1 MREFDYIVVG
11 AGSAGCVLAER
22 LTADGTTSVLLVEAG
37 GRDRNPMIRVPKGFG
52 KLLGDPRYVWH
63 VPTQPFGPTDKVEQW
78 VRGKVLGGS
87 SSVNGMVYNRGSQAD
102 WDSIAALGNP
112 GWGWS
117 SILPLYREIE
127 DNELGASAMR
137 GTGGPLHIST
147 ARDTD
152 VLCDDVIASAG
163 ELGMRR
169 VDDLNASDDER
180 IGYTMA
186 TIRRGRR
193 VSAAD
198 AFLHPAESRPN
209 LTVAVDSLAT
219 RLLFDGDRAAGV
231 EVRTGSRVVE
241 HRAGREV
248 ILCLGSLQ
256 TPHLLQLSGIG
267 PADDLRAAGVDVRL
281 DRPNVGARMR
291 EHRCFVVQYRLNENL
306 GYNRLLHTK
315 MQQNVSGAKYLV
327 TKHGPL
333 AAPAYDVIGFLKTQ
347 PGLDRPDAQIL
358 MGPFSAAPYEAGGEI
373 GLEREPGVQCI
384 GFILRPDSEGRV
396 RLASADPA
404 APPEVTAE
412 YYTTDHDRQ
421 VGVGLFRKMR
431 ELFAAAPIAKRI
443 DHETLPG
450 RAVVDDQ
457 AIIDAALEHGYC
469 GYHAI
474 GTCAMGPADD
484 DVVDAQLRVRGVDG
498 LRVMDASVLPLMVSG
513 NLNGPVMVMAARLAQ
528 MLTGSDGEEAS
539 E

>member
-1 MREFDYIVVG
+1 VQDSFDYIVVG
-11 AGSAGCVLAER
+11 AGSAGCVLADR
-22 LTADGTTSVLLVEAG
+22 LSADGTTSVLLLEAG

-52 KLLGDPRYVWH
+52 KLLGDPNYVWYF
-63 VPTQPFGPTDKVEQW
+63 PTQPFGPTEKVEHW

-102 WDSIAALGNP
+102 WDSIEALGNP

-117 SILPLYREIE
+117 SILPLYRGFE
-127 DNELGASAMR
+127 DNELGASDLR
-137 GTGGPLHIST
+137 GAGGPLGIST
-147 ARDTD
+147 ARDPNQ
-152 VLCDDVIASAG
+152 LCDEVIAAG
-163 ELGMRR
+163 AELGMRR

-186 TIRRGRR
+186 TIRKGRR

-209 LTVAVDSLAT
+209 LSVEVDSLVT
-219 RLLFDGDRAAGV
+219 RIEFDGDRATGV
-231 EVRTGSRVVE
+231 EVRRGNDVV
-241 HRAGREV
+241 HHHARREIV
-248 ILCLGSLQ
+248 LSLGSLQ
-256 TPHLLQLSGIG
+256 SPHLLQLSGIG

-291 EHRCFVVQYRLNENL
+291 EHRCFVVQYRLNEDL
-306 GYNRLLHTK
+306 GYNRLLSTK
-315 MQQNVSGAKYLV
+315 TRQNVTGMKYLV
-327 TKHGPL
+327 TRHGPL
-333 AAPAYDVIGFLKTQ
+333 AAPAYDVIGFLKTSSD
-347 PGLDRPDAQIL
+347 LDRPDAQIL
-358 MGPFSAAPYEAGGEI
+358 MGPFSAAPYEAGGELA
-373 GLEREPGVQCI
+373 LEREPGLQCI
-384 GFILRPDSEGRV
+384 GFILRPDSEGRL
-396 RLASADPA
+396 RLTSPDAA

-412 YYTTDHDRQ
+412 YYTTEHDRR
-421 VGVGLFRKMR
+421 VGVGLLRKMR

-450 RAVVDDQ
+450 QEVVDDA
-457 AIIDAALEHGYC
+457 AILDSALEHGYC

-474 GTCAMGPADD
+474 GTCAMGLSDD

-498 LRVMDASVLPLMVSG
+498 LRVMDASVLPVMVSG

-528 MLTGSDGEEAS
+528 MLQDA
-539 E
+539 

>member
-1 MREFDYIVVG
+1 MPEYDYIVVG
-11 AGSAGCVLAER
+11 AGSAGCVLADR

-37 GRDRNPMIRVPKGFG
+37 GRDRNPMIHVPKGFG
-52 KLLGDPRYVWH
+52 KLLGDPRFVWH
-63 VPTQPFGPTDKVEQW
+63 VPTQAFGPTDKVEYW

-102 WDSIAALGNP
+102 WDSLEALGNP

-117 SILPLYREIE
+117 SILPLYREME
-127 DNELGASAMR
+127 DNELGASDVR
-137 GTGGPLHIST
+137 GAGGPLHIST

-152 VLCDDVIASAG
+152 VLCDEVIESAAD
-163 ELGMRR
+163 LGMRR
-169 VDDLNASDDER
+169 VDDLNAGDDER

-186 TIRRGRR
+186 TIRKGRR

-198 AFLHPAESRPN
+198 AFLHPAESRSN

-219 RLLFDGDRAAGV
+219 RVLFDGDRACGV
-231 EVRTGSRVVE
+231 EVRTASGMVE
-241 HRAGREV
+241 HRAAREV
-248 ILCLGSLQ
+248 ILSLGSLQ

-291 EHRCFVVQYRLNENL
+291 EHRCFVVQYRLNEDL
-306 GYNRLLHTK
+306 GYNRLLHSK
-315 MQQNVSGAKYLV
+315 LRQNVSGIKYLV

-347 PGLDRPDAQIL
+347 PGLERPDAQIL
-358 MGPFSAAPYEAGGEI
+358 MGPFSAAPYEAGGEL

-384 GFILRPDSEGRV
+384 GFISRPDSEGRV
-396 RLASADPA
+396 RLASGDPGV
-404 APPEVTAE
+404 PPEVTAE

-431 ELFAAAPIAKRI
+431 ELFATGPIAKRI

-457 AIIDAALEHGYC
+457 AIIDSALEHGYC

-474 GTCAMGPADD
+474 GTCAMGTSDD
-484 DVVDAQLRVRGVDG
+484 DVVDPELRVRGVEG
-498 LRVMDASVLPLMVSG
+498 LRVMDASVLPVMVSG

-528 MLTGSDGEEAS
+528 MLRAA
-539 E
+539 

>member
-1 MREFDYIVVG
+1 MPEYDYIVVG
-11 AGSAGCVLAER
+11 AGSAGCVLADR

-37 GRDRNPMIRVPKGFG
+37 GRDRNPMIHVPKGFG
-52 KLLGDPRYVWH
+52 KLLGDPKFVWY
-63 VPTQPFGPTDKVEQW
+63 VPTQPFGPTDKVEHW

-102 WDSIAALGNP
+102 WDSLEALGNP

-127 DNELGASAMR
+127 DNELGASEMR
-137 GTGGPLHIST
+137 GAGGPLHIST
-147 ARDTD
+147 ARDKD
-152 VLCDDVIASAG
+152 VLCDDVIESAA

-219 RLLFDGDRAAGV
+219 RVLFDGDRACGV
-231 EVRTGSRVVE
+231 EVRAGGSVVE
-241 HRAGREV
+241 HRARREV
-248 ILCLGSLQ
+248 ILSLGSLQ

-267 PADDLRAAGVDVRL
+267 PAEDLRAAGVDVRL

-306 GYNRLLHTK
+306 GYNRLLHSK
-315 MQQNVSGAKYLV
+315 LRQNVTGAQYLV
-327 TKHGPL
+327 TKRGPL
-333 AAPAYDVIGFLKTQ
+333 AAPAYDVIGFLKTR

-358 MGPFSAAPYEAGGEI
+358 MGPFSAAPYEAGSEL

-384 GFILRPDSEGRV
+384 GFISRPDSEGRV
-396 RLASADPA
+396 RLASGDPDV
-404 APPEVTAE
+404 PPEVTAE
-412 YYTTDHDRQ
+412 YYTTDHDRE
-421 VGVGLFRKMR
+421 VGIGLFRKMR
-431 ELFAAAPIAKRI
+431 ELFAAGPIAKRI

-450 RAVVDDQ
+450 RTVVDDQ
-457 AIIDAALEHGYC
+457 AIIDSALEHGYC

-474 GTCAMGPADD
+474 GTCAMGTSAD
-484 DVVDAQLRVRGVDG
+484 DVVDPELRVRGVDG
-498 LRVMDASVLPLMVSG
+498 LRVMDASVLPVMVSG

-528 MLTGSDGEEAS
+528 MMQSA
-539 E
+539 